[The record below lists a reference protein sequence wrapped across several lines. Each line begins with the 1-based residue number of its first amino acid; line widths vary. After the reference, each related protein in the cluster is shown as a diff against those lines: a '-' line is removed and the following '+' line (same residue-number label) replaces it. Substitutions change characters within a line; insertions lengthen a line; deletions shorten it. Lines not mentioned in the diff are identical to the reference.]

1 MTYFS
6 RIAKDRSD
14 IFPICPPGFSNFWI
28 LNRTGFVGDQL
39 SCDEKR
45 IASQG
50 NIEQNEIYMIFIM
63 LSKSNEFG
71 KKVRA
76 GMAFVKSG
84 NNCNEKLCYC
94 ALYSSRLMQNLEI
107 QGVWRGK
114 NTDMVLDALSYVSSF
129 ELEAMYDYKINPLG
143 QVD

>member
-1 MTYFS
+1 
-6 RIAKDRSD
+6 
-14 IFPICPPGFSNFWI
+14 
-28 LNRTGFVGDQL
+28 
-39 SCDEKR
+39 
-45 IASQG
+45 
-50 NIEQNEIYMIFIM
+50 MIFIM
-63 LSKSNEFG
+63 LSESNEFG
-71 KKVRA
+71 KKVRG

-143 QVD
+143 QVA

>member
-1 MTYFS
+1 MNESYRVCRRPTFPE
-6 RIAKDRSD
+6 IRS
-14 IFPICPPGFSNFWI
+14 
-28 LNRTGFVGDQL
+28 
-39 SCDEKR
+39 

-114 NTDMVLDALSYVSSF
+114 NTDMVLCA
-129 ELEAMYDYKINPLG
+129 ELC
-143 QVD
+143 VVF